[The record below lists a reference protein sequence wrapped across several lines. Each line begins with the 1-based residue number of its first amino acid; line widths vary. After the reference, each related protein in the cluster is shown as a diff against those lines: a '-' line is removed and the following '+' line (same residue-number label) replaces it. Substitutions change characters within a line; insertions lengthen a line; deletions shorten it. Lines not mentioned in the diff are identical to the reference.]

1 MDFCDL
7 ITYQSDQNIFQSF
20 LEHFNR
26 EKLALQEAE
35 NFTVFI
41 TVRDGKSDVSE
52 STPHLLLYEG
62 VSISKLFLIK
72 HQWIFVRAQW

>member
-26 EKLALQEAE
+26 EILALQEAE

-41 TVRDGKSDVSE
+41 TVGDGETYYCTKE
-52 STPHLLLYEG
+52 FQ
-62 VSISKLFLIK
+62 FLNSS
-72 HQWIFVRAQW
+72 